1 MNKRA
6 SRQPANAELF
16 ALARQMEQDL
26 SSIRRALRKPLE
38 AEVSGGK
45 LTAPQMAVMHFVV
58 NQPGISLKDLSRKVS
73 LAHST
78 VSGIVDRLEKRG
90 MILRRPDPA
99 DGRTSCIHPSAEV
112 DDFVRN
118 KIPILASGP
127 LKAALERATIEERAA
142 IGLALRRLREL
153 LENA

>member
-1 MNKRA
+1 MSKRA
-6 SRQPANAELF
+6 SRQPANAELI
-16 ALARQMEQDL
+16 ALSQQMEQDL
-26 SSIRRALRKPLE
+26 SSIRRALRKPFE
-38 AEVSGGK
+38 AEVAGGE

-58 NQPGISLKDLSRKVS
+58 SHPGISLKDLSRKVS

-90 MILRRPDPA
+90 MILRRPDQA

-112 DDFVRN
+112 EDFVRN
-118 KIPILASGP
+118 KIPILASRP

-142 IGLALRRLREL
+142 IGSALRRLREL